1 MADRGVG
8 RTPYPATVRLVAVA
22 AYRWSSIEAAYYQID
37 NLLALPFRRFLNLTH
52 QWSMEMAKDTEE
64 WEMML
69 ESPLPGEAKAK
80 PTPKTAEIEGE
91 AFMAAM
97 QLTSTLKG

>member
-1 MADRGVG
+1 
-8 RTPYPATVRLVAVA
+8 
-22 AYRWSSIEAAYYQID
+22 
-37 NLLALPFRRFLNLTH
+37 
-52 QWSMEMAKDTEE
+52 MAKDTEE